1 MHACIRNGH
10 WKEKL
15 LAQNTD
21 KIPVLRVLT
30 MDGSLS

>member
-15 LAQNTD
+15 LAPNTD
-21 KIPVLRVLT
+21 KISVLRVLT
-30 MDGSLS
+30 MDGS